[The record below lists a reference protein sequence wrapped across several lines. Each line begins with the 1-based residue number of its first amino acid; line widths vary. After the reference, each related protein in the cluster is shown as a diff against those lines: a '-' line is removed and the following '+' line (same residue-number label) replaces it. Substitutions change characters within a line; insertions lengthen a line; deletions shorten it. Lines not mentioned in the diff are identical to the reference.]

1 MDGMRMSEQPTD
13 PRIDRMTIVHID
25 GAVYA
30 RCYSGRNFTDAL
42 LSPGCLA
49 NIVADG
55 ARVLQTLLSEQ
66 TSAELSAKAV

>member
-1 MDGMRMSEQPTD
+1 MSEQSPN
-13 PRIDRMTIVHID
+13 PRITAMTIIHVD
-25 GAVYA
+25 GKVYA
-30 RCYSGRNFTDAL
+30 RCYSGKNFTDAVI
-42 LSPGCLA
+42 SPGCLA